1 MSKGFNLSLKVKY
14 NKIVEVEQEV
24 EESDVFLDISRLI
37 IPFSVA
43 FNTNHTPDIYD
54 GEELI
59 PFEKKDSLFKKLLID
74 EFLRESR

>member
-1 MSKGFNLSLKVKY
+1 MSKGFILSLKVEHK
-14 NKIVEVEQEV
+14 KIVEVGQEV
-24 EESDVFLDISRLI
+24 EEFDVLDISRLI

-59 PFEKKDSLFKKLLID
+59 PFEKKDSLFKKLLIN

>member
-1 MSKGFNLSLKVKY
+1 MSKGFILSLKIEHK
-14 NKIVEVEQEV
+14 KIVKIGQEV
-24 EESDVFLDISRLI
+24 DEADVFLDISRLI

-59 PFEKKDSLFKKLLID
+59 PFEKKDSIFKKLLIN
-74 EFLRESR
+74 EFLSEFK

>member
-1 MSKGFNLSLKVKY
+1 MSLKVEHK
-14 NKIVEVEQEV
+14 KIVEIGQEV
-24 EESDVFLDISRLI
+24 EEANVFLDISRLI

-59 PFEKKDSLFKKLLID
+59 PFDKKDSLFKKLLID

>member
-74 EFLRESR
+74 EFVRELR

>member
-1 MSKGFNLSLKVKY
+1 MGLKVEHK
-14 NKIVEVEQEV
+14 KIVEVGQEV
-24 EESDVFLDISRLI
+24 EEVDVFIDMSRLI

-59 PFEKKDSLFKKLLID
+59 PFEKQDSIFKKLLIN
-74 EFLRESR
+74 EFLSEFK

>member
-1 MSKGFNLSLKVKY
+1 MSKGFNLSLKVKHKT
-14 NKIVEVEQEV
+14 NVEVEQEV
-24 EESDVFLDISRLI
+24 EEADAFLDISRLV

-59 PFEKKDSLFKKLLID
+59 PFEKKDSLFKKILID

>member
-1 MSKGFNLSLKVKY
+1 MGLKVEHK
-14 NKIVEVEQEV
+14 KIVEVGQEV
-24 EESDVFLDISRLI
+24 EEVDVFLDISRLI

-59 PFEKKDSLFKKLLID
+59 PFEEKDSKFKKLIIN
-74 EFLRESR
+74 EFLSESK